1 MYLCHLT
8 KAFFCQINLISLYM
22 SAAPQ
27 LENIL
32 YYGVSLENSYL
43 ADPRPT
49 LTLND
54 MLNKKTICS
63 K

>member
-1 MYLCHLT
+1 
-8 KAFFCQINLISLYM
+8 M

-54 MLNKKTICS
+54 MLNKKTVCS